1 MTQQSSFRQFGGSA
15 VYGPWDTLVRFAA
28 TELALVLAI
37 VVICLLAGGASLRT
51 TSLPAAMGSI
61 RAEPSAV
68 GADKPDRDGTS
79 RANDDGYVEGLEKA
93 LGL

>member
-37 VVICLLAGGASLRT
+37 VVICLLAGGALLT

-61 RAEPSAV
+61 RAESSAV